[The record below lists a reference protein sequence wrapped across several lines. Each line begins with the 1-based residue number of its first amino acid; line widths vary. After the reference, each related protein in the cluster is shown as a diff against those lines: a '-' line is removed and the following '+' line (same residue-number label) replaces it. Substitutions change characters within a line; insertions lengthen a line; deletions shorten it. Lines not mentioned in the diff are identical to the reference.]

1 MEENK
6 NFKEEIEEA
15 KDNSKENNEVS
26 EAETANNSE
35 EVAGNVKKSGRS
47 MVGTRNGLY
56 LRTIIG
62 GLILYYAYVIV
73 SDMGTASGTS
83 RTLLYVF
90 AAVFG
95 IAGIW
100 IILDSLK
107 RLFKKEYDE

>member
-6 NFKEEIEEA
+6 NFKEEIEDA
-15 KDNSKENNEVS
+15 KKNSIEKNEVS
-26 EAETANNSE
+26 EAETADNGE
-35 EVAGNVKKSGRS
+35 KSGRS

-56 LRTIIG
+56 LRAIIG

-73 SDMGTASGTS
+73 FDMGTASGTS
-83 RTLLYVF
+83 RTILYVS

>member
-6 NFKEEIEEA
+6 NFKAEIEETEE
-15 KDNSKENNEVS
+15 NPIEKE
-26 EAETANNSE
+26 ETLETEIADNSE
-35 EVAGNVKKSGRS
+35 EAADNGKKVGRS

-56 LRTIIG
+56 LRAVIG
-62 GLILYYAYVIV
+62 GLILYYAYTILT
-73 SDMGTASGTS
+73 DIGTASGTS

>member
-6 NFKEEIEEA
+6 NLKAEIEEA
-15 KDNSKENNEVS
+15 EEKPIEKEEIL
-26 EAETANNSE
+26 EAETADNSE
-35 EVAGNVKKSGRS
+35 EAADNEKKAGRS

-56 LRTIIG
+56 LRAVIG
-62 GLILYYAYVIV
+62 GLILYYAYTILA
-73 SDMGTASGTS
+73 DIGTASGTS

-90 AAVFG
+90 VAVFG

>member
-6 NFKEEIEEA
+6 DFKAEIEET
-15 KDNSKENNEVS
+15 
-26 EAETANNSE
+26 ETADNSE
-35 EVAGNVKKSGRS
+35 EGADNKKKAGRS

-56 LRTIIG
+56 LRAVIG
-62 GLILYYAYVIV
+62 GLILYYAYTILVDI
-73 SDMGTASGTS
+73 GTALGTG

-90 AAVFG
+90 VAVFG

>member
-1 MEENK
+1 MGENK
-6 NFKEEIEEA
+6 DFKTEIEETEINPVEKEEIL
-15 KDNSKENNEVS
+15 
-26 EAETANNSE
+26 EAETAKNSE
-35 EVAGNVKKSGRS
+35 GAADNGKKAGRS

-56 LRTIIG
+56 LRAVIG
-62 GLILYYAYVIV
+62 GLILYYAYTILA
-73 SDMGTASGTS
+73 DIGTASGTS

-90 AAVFG
+90 VAVFG